1 MADASGKTAESTGPK
16 KTFLRDAT
24 GLVKEISLRNAVF
37 FAVSSGIGIAAFSI
51 SFVALYPTNMIY
63 GVPIFVWALLI
74 TAVTEFF
81 FGLTYVFLAYIVPR
95 SGGDYVATTRI
106 FSPAWGFIEGITYA
120 GAWLTAGGLNYWY
133 MMTTMGDS
141 LKLGALMSNGSA
153 LVSAGNWLTS
163 TEGSLIVSIPFFLFF
178 FFLFGFRQTK
188 TYITAN
194 TITIGLAIFASVILL
209 FTFVALSPS
218 TSTIQANLLK
228 VSGFSSI
235 QALENAATAG
245 GFSPGYTVSGFGALL
260 LFMVFAF
267 LGYQNN
273 FYIAGEIKG
282 QASKATYYG
291 AIACILV
298 LVFYYSVYWI
308 PFAYAG
314 GYNVINS
321 WSYLFWTGSSSTP
334 LGGSPPNSAAILALA
349 DPSLAGVAIPL
360 GIISMTLADIGIV
373 YVAVT
378 IAIRMIFAASM
389 DRLLPSW
396 FGSISSRT
404 FTPVKTTI
412 IVLALVYLT
421 YIANILGVNPAT
433 TLYASILLALP
444 TYIFP
449 SLNILLMKRRRPEL
463 WNMAPKSWIRK
474 IAGIPAIS
482 LVSVAWLIF
491 AIPVFGIFV
500 FYPIITSA
508 ASSSSVLSFA
518 SSSGVLVSVVIFVLA
533 AVIYYGA
540 RTYNKSRG
548 VDVELLFKTIPPE

>member
-1 MADASGKTAESTGPK
+1 MADSGQKEGSTGQK

-24 GLVKEISLRNAVF
+24 GLVKEISLRNAIF

-74 TAVTEFF
+74 TAFTEFF
-81 FGLTYVFLAYIVPR
+81 FGLTYVFLAHIMPR
-95 SGGDYVATTRI
+95 TGGDYVATTRV

-141 LKLGALMSNGSA
+141 LKLGALMSNGGW

-163 TEGSLIVSIPFFLFF
+163 TTGSITVSIPFFLFF
-178 FFLFGFRQTK
+178 LYLFGFRQTK
-188 TYITAN
+188 TYISAN
-194 TITIGLAIFASVILL
+194 SITIILSIAASIFLL
-209 FTFVALSPS
+209 LIFLSIFPK
-218 TSTIQANLLK
+218 TSTIQSNLAT
-228 VSGFSSI
+228 VSGGLNAT
-235 QALENAATAG
+235 ALENLATTG
-245 GFSPGYTVSGFGALL
+245 GFSPGFTVSGFGALL

-273 FYIAGEIKG
+273 FYIGGEIRG
-282 QASKATYYG
+282 GAAKATYYG

-298 LVFYYSVYWI
+298 LVFYYSAYWI

-314 GYNVINS
+314 GYNLINS
-321 WSYLFWTGSSSTP
+321 WGFLFWTGSSATP

-349 DPSLAGVAIPL
+349 DPSLTPVAIPL

-373 YVAVT
+373 YVAIT
-378 IAIRMIFAASM
+378 IGIRMVFAASM

-396 FGSISSRT
+396 FASVSHRT

-412 IVLALVYLT
+412 VMVALVYLT

-463 WNMAPKSWIRK
+463 WNLAPPNWVRK

-482 LVSVAWLIF
+482 LLAVLWLFF
-491 AIPVFGIFV
+491 AIPVFGVFV
-500 FYPIITSA
+500 FYPLITSA
-508 ASSSSVLSFA
+508 ATSSSVLSFA

-533 AVIYYGA
+533 AIVYYAA
-540 RTYNKSRG
+540 RAYNKSHG
-548 VDVELLFKTIPPE
+548 VDVELLFKSIPPE